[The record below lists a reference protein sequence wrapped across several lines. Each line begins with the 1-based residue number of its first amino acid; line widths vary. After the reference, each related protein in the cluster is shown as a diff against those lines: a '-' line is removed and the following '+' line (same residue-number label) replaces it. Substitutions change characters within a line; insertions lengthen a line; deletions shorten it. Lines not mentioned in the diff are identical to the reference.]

1 MGKIKRLLLDTLKPL
16 KGLSII
22 DIAREIV
29 DMEGLSKVTIKVDEM
44 DVETVTLSIIVE
56 GEDIDFEK
64 LKAALEERGVVIH
77 SIDEVSA
84 EKG

>member
-22 DIAREIV
+22 DIAKEIV
-29 DMEGLSKVTIKVDEM
+29 DMEGLGRVTIKVDEM

-56 GEDIDFEK
+56 GDDIDFEK

-77 SIDEVSA
+77 SIDEVTA
-84 EKG
+84 EKE

>member
-22 DIAREIV
+22 EIAREIV

-56 GEDIDFEK
+56 GDDIDFEK

-84 EKG
+84 EKE